1 MVKAKHAQPARRRPH
16 RLLGRRQT
24 HRDEL
29 PDLRLRN
36 VETLKANVIG
46 LGLYTESDKVKK
58 TCLLWFDNVVAATSY
73 IGPMAKA
80 K

>member
-1 MVKAKHAQPARRRPH
+1 MRRRS
-16 RLLGRRQT
+16 RSACWRCRN
-24 HRDEL
+24 
-29 PDLRLRN
+29 LRLRN

-46 LGLYTESDKVKK
+46 LGLYTENDKIKK
-58 TCLLWFDNVVAATSY
+58 TCYLWFDDVVAATSY